1 MSSLGQ
7 LHRTPLH
14 DQVADLLREEMR
26 DGRWQEWMPSERIL
40 LAKLNVSRKTLRDAL
55 RLLVNDGLL
64 TVEPRQG
71 YRIASQG
78 VVMGTAPSRRLMEL
92 GLICPE
98 HIFSMPPYVIKLVDI
113 VRGLCAEAGFQLEVL
128 EGRRFARVDP
138 GRMMPK
144 VVRSFPKACWI
155 LIMADEKLQRWFERS
170 GTPAVIYGNVYPGIG
185 LSSVGIDYRACVRHA
200 ASMLLGRGHRRIAL
214 VAYDQKMAGE
224 KESLAGFQEAF
235 KAYGGD
241 GAVALLLPRPDDD
254 ADALC
259 RQIDRIMASASPP
272 TAFVVCRTHHYA
284 TVASHLARRG
294 RRIPE
299 DVSLLCRGEDTFL
312 HFLRP
317 KPAFYRANIQTL
329 ARSLFAHLLDVVN
342 GTAKKSDQVTKIPE
356 LVSGESL
363 GPGPCA
369 GGIFPSR
376 VNNGKS

>member
-1 MSSLGQ
+1 
-7 LHRTPLH
+7 LH

-40 LAKLNVSRKTLRDAL
+40 LAKLNVSRKALRDAL
-55 RLLVNDGLL
+55 RLLVNEGLL

-71 YRIASQG
+71 YRIASREIIEE
-78 VVMGTAPSRRLMEL
+78 TAPSRRRMEL

-98 HIFSMPPYVIKLVDI
+98 RIFSMPPYVIKLVDI

-200 ASMLLGRGHRRIAL
+200 ASMLLARGHRRIVL

-224 KESLAGFQEAF
+224 RESLAGFKEAF
-235 KAYGGD
+235 KAYGD
-241 GAVALLLPRPDDD
+241 EGAVALLLPRPDDS

-259 RQIDRIMASASPP
+259 RQIERIMASASPP

-299 DVSLLCRGEDTFL
+299 DVSPLCRGEDTFL

-317 KPAFYRANIQTL
+317 QPAFYRANIQTL

-342 GTAKKSDQVTKIPE
+342 GTAKGSDQVSKIPE

-363 GPGPCA
+363 GPGPWA
-369 GGIFPSR
+369 GR
-376 VNNGKS
+376 